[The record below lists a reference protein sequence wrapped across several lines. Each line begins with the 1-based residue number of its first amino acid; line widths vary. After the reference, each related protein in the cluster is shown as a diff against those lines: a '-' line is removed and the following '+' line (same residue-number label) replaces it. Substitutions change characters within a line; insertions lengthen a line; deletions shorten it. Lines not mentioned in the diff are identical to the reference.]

1 MGGDGGVVQMRWWWQ
16 WGIAFTNGRQENN
29 LRAKNLKSSHR
40 GLISGALSEMGMNVG
55 GVRQCGGMDEVVVV
69 VVGRGV
75 RKCKAGEGA
84 EGQKWEIE
92 PLGLDFGCAVGSGA
106 GEQWEEV
113 QQLCR

>member
-1 MGGDGGVVQMRWWWQ
+1 MG
-16 WGIAFTNGRQENN
+16 TNVSR
-29 LRAKNLKSSHR
+29 
-40 GLISGALSEMGMNVG
+40 
-55 GVRQCGGMDEVVVV
+55 VRQCGGVDEVVV

-75 RKCKAGEGA
+75 RKREVGEGA

-113 QQLCR
+113 QQWYR